1 MVSYGRVNGN
11 LNLSRALGDLEYKNN
26 KDLSPE
32 EQMITA
38 NPDIEKIKNENL
50 DFIIMG
56 CDGIWEVKS
65 NSEMIELIAKQRA
78 EKKELSQ
85 ILEDLLDNLLAK
97 EKTMEYGMDN
107 MSSILISF

>member
-1 MVSYGRVNGN
+1 MNGN

-26 KDLSPE
+26 SKLPPE

-38 NPDIEKIKNENL
+38 NPDIEKIKNENI

-65 NSEMIELIAKQRA
+65 NKDMVEWVDKRLKENK
-78 EKKELSQ
+78 EKGM
-85 ILEDLLDNLLAK
+85 ILEDLLNELVAK
-97 EKTMEYGMDN
+97 EKGMEYGMDN
-107 MSSILISF
+107 MSSILITF